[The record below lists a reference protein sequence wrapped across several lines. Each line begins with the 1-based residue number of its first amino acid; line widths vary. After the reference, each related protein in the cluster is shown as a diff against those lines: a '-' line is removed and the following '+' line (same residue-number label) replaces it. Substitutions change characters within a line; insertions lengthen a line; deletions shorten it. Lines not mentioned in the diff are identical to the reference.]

1 MVEETLTSHYC
12 CCTILVKFKYTNK
25 EGPTCQH
32 AFKENIVS
40 STQNFKSAIKL
51 LNTLSSSLKSLI
63 NIIAIHFVGSS
74 HPPIELVKN
83 CKLFICM

>member
-1 MVEETLTSHYC
+1 
-12 CCTILVKFKYTNK
+12 
-25 EGPTCQH
+25 
-32 AFKENIVS
+32 
-40 STQNFKSAIKL
+40 
-51 LNTLSSSLKSLI
+51 LSSSLKSLI